1 MTYVLLATTTTQVQ
15 DTQLIINPEQ
25 TLAEVMM

>member
-1 MTYVLLATTTTQVQ
+1 MTYVLLATTITQVQ
-15 DTQLIINPEQ
+15 DTQLITNPEQ